1 MHISSKIIV
10 SGLVKMNEELKSKM
24 KQVIQNEG
32 FIKVTDSPVS
42 SLTSEQKA
50 ILNRKGNVLFN
61 QGDVESARRLFIT
74 TGYSDGLT
82 RVGDYYAQNTNKEL
96 QALKLYWLAHN
107 KRKSEPIIQKVA
119 TIIKTLLN
127 EKG

>member
-1 MHISSKIIV
+1 
-10 SGLVKMNEELKSKM
+10 MNEELKNKM
-24 KQVIQNEG
+24 NQVNKNQG
-32 FIKVTDSPVS
+32 FIKVTDAPVS
-42 SLTSEQKA
+42 TLTSEQKA

-61 QGDVESARRLFIT
+61 QGEIESARRLFIT

-82 RVGDYYAQNTNKEL
+82 RIGDYYAQTQKKEL

-119 TIIKTLLN
+119 DIIKLLLN
-127 EKG
+127 NED

>member
-1 MHISSKIIV
+1 MNKSSKIIV
-10 SGLVKMNEELKSKM
+10 SGLVKMNEEMKNKM
-24 KQVIQNEG
+24 NQVIENQG

-42 SLTSEQKA
+42 NLTSEQKA

-82 RVGDYYAQNTNKEL
+82 RVGDYYAQNTQKEL

-107 KRKSEPIIQKVA
+107 KRKSEPIIQKLA
-119 TIIKTLLN
+119 TIIKLLIN
-127 EKG
+127 NKE

>member
-1 MHISSKIIV
+1 
-10 SGLVKMNEELKSKM
+10 MNEELKNKM
-24 KQVIQNEG
+24 NQVNKNQG
-32 FIKVTDSPVS
+32 FIKVTDAPVS
-42 SLTSEQKA
+42 TLTSEQKA

-82 RVGDYYAQNTNKEL
+82 RVGDYYAQNPQKEL

-107 KRKSEPIIQKVA
+107 KRKSEPIIQKLA
-119 TIIKTLLN
+119 TIIKLLIN
-127 EKG
+127 NKE

>member
-1 MHISSKIIV
+1 MDEKIKQ
-10 SGLVKMNEELKSKM
+10 KMN
-24 KQVIQNEG
+24 QVNQNQG
-32 FIKVTDSPVS
+32 FIKVTDAPVTG
-42 SLTSEQKA
+42 LTSEQKA

-61 QGDVESARRLFIT
+61 QGEVESARRLFIT

-82 RVGDYYAQNTNKEL
+82 RVGDYYAQEQNKEL

-119 TIIKTLLN
+119 TLISTLLN
-127 EKG
+127 EKE